1 MKDKNKITS
10 FQINNGF
17 SGSYYL
23 PYSLGLLSSYYN
35 KYTLKKDFLF
45 SDFIYKRESINKLV
59 SKYYK
64 SDVLLFS
71 TYVWN
76 INISLEIAKRIKK

>member
-35 KYTLKKDFLF
+35 KYTFEKRF
-45 SDFIYKRESINKLV
+45 FI
-59 SKYYK
+59 
-64 SDVLLFS
+64 F
-71 TYVWN
+71 
-76 INISLEIAKRIKK
+76 